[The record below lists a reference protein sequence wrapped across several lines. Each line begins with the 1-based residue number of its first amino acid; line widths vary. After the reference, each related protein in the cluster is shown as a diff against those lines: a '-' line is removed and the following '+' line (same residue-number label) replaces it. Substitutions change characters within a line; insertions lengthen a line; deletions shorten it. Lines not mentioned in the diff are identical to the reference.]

1 MTDTSLTIT
10 LTPDTM
16 AKLRRQVQLPDAAAV
31 NAFVADAIN
40 SYLQLGQLY
49 MSGGSSS
56 FWARGAMRPSCC
68 ISPFNPIRAATERR
82 IAPT

>member
-31 NAFVADAIN
+31 NALVADAIH
-40 SYLQLGQLY
+40 SYLQLGQLC
-49 MSGGSSS
+49 MSGGQ
-56 FWARGAMRPSCC
+56 FQFLGEGRYAPVVLHFPFHPDPRG
-68 ISPFNPIRAATERR
+68 N
-82 IAPT
+82 

>member
-31 NAFVADAIN
+31 NAFLADAIN

-49 MSGGSSS
+49 MSGGQ
-56 FWARGAMRPSCC
+56 FQFLGEGRDAPVVLHFPFQPDPRG
-68 ISPFNPIRAATERR
+68 N
-82 IAPT
+82 